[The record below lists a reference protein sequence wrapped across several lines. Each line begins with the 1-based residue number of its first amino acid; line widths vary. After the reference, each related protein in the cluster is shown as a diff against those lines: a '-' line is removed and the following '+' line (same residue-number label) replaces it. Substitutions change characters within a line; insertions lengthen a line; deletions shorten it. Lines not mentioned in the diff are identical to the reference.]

1 MMARKLGLV
10 LRVGRAGQGL
20 SKRLRGPSL
29 CCGEL
34 TGLPGSAGMG
44 EMHWEPA
51 GINQAGEACG
61 SCIPERVSFSRKW
74 GRAQQP
80 QALGTQPW
88 VPATIPRT
96 CRLPGISRPGPG
108 SSAGGPP
115 GVPAGAAERPER
127 TGEVGR
133 EWLQGEPRGPGPC
146 EGPQVV
152 RARLPFPPT
161 LGLQDEL
168 RAQTSTLSRQLAE
181 AEAERDSATSRARQ
195 LQRAVAASE
204 EGESNPLGPCFA
216 LLCP

>member
-1 MMARKLGLV
+1 MCFVTPRGVGLV

-51 GINQAGEACG
+51 GTNQAGEASG
-61 SCIPERVSFSRKW
+61 SCIPEHVSFSRKW

-96 CRLPGISRPGPG
+96 CHLPGISRPGPG

-133 EWLQGEPRGPGPC
+133 EWLQGEPLAQGPVRGCRSSKQVFPSPRHWGCRMSFGPKI
-146 EGPQVV
+146 G
-152 RARLPFPPT
+152 RASCR
-161 LGLQDEL
+161 
-168 RAQTSTLSRQLAE
+168 
-181 AEAERDSATSRARQ
+181 ERVSSP
-195 LQRAVAASE
+195 V
-204 EGESNPLGPCFA
+204 
-216 LLCP
+216 